1 MTRGFSGKFTEEAF
15 LSARAG
21 IRRGPTPSP
30 DCHGASPAS
39 APHASGRLPPL
50 KVTAARF
57 ARAVKLFA
65 DSEVGWKAKWMFG
78 ALLGLLCGANGLTV
92 ANSYVGRNFM
102 TAIAERHSAEFVRQ
116 AMFYVG
122 VFAASTVVAVIA
134 RFLEERLGLLW
145 RDNLTRRIVKLY
157 LADGAYY
164 RMASSGEL
172 ANPDQRIADDARAF
186 TASALSFFLMA
197 FNSSLTIVAFSGVLV
212 LISPLLSAVAVLYAA
227 IGSYVTLLLG
237 RRLVKLNYDRLD
249 KEAGFRAALIHVR
262 ENAESI
268 LLARRE
274 DVQSA
279 RLLRRL
285 DRVIT
290 NFRAITTVNRNVG
303 FFTTG
308 YNWAIQIIPALII
321 APAYIAGK
329 VEFGVI
335 TQSAMA
341 FSTAVAA
348 FSLFV
353 TQFQSLSAF
362 AAVVARLNSMVDA
375 LDPVQP
381 PTSAILIDEQDGPLA
396 YEALTLS
403 SRTNE
408 AHLIDNLS
416 ITIPFG
422 ARVLVNGTNPDAG
435 IALFRATAGIW
446 TTGEGRIVR
455 PRARDILFLGQKP
468 YLPPGSI
475 WQMLAPPEREGEV
488 SRARILDLLRELS
501 LEQVLS
507 RAGGLD
513 AHQNWETLT
522 SLREQ
527 QLLAFLQIFLAT
539 PKLVLM
545 DRIHVTLTSNEVR
558 QILGML
564 SKASIGYIC
573 NGEDDSCGELFN
585 AVLDCE
591 EGGGWTWKMGE
602 AAPRGDDRRLA
613 NLADAAGYAL

>member
-1 MTRGFSGKFTEEAF
+1 M
-15 LSARAG
+15 
-21 IRRGPTPSP
+21 
-30 DCHGASPAS
+30 
-39 APHASGRLPPL
+39 
-50 KVTAARF
+50 
-57 ARAVKLFA
+57 
-65 DSEVGWKAKWMFG
+65 
-78 ALLGLLCGANGLTV
+78 
-92 ANSYVGRNFM
+92 
-102 TAIAERHSAEFVRQ
+102 
-116 AMFYVG
+116 
-122 VFAASTVVAVIA
+122 
-134 RFLEERLGLLW
+134 
-145 RDNLTRRIVKLY
+145 KLY

-197 FNSSLTIVAFSGVLV
+197 FNSSLTIVTFSGVLV
-212 LISPLLSAVAVLYAA
+212 LISPLLSAVVVLYAA
-227 IGSYVTLLLG
+227 MGSYMTLLLG
-237 RRLVKLNYDRLD
+237 RPLVKLNYDQLD

-362 AAVVARLNSMVDA
+362 TAVVARLNSMVDA

-381 PTSAILIDEQDGPLA
+381 PMSAIQIVEQDGPLA

-408 AHLIDNLS
+408 ARLIDNLS

-435 IALFRATAGIW
+435 IALFKATAGIW

-455 PRARDILFLGQKP
+455 PQARGILFLAQKP

-488 SRARILDLLRELS
+488 SRDRILDLLRELS

-507 RAGGLD
+507 QAGGLD

-573 NGEDDSCGELFN
+573 NGEDDSCGELFD

-602 AAPRGDDRRLA
+602 SAPRGDDRRLA

>member
-1 MTRGFSGKFTEEAF
+1 
-15 LSARAG
+15 
-21 IRRGPTPSP
+21 
-30 DCHGASPAS
+30 
-39 APHASGRLPPL
+39 
-50 KVTAARF
+50 
-57 ARAVKLFA
+57 VKLFA
-65 DSEVGWKAKWMFG
+65 DSEVGWKAKWMFVI
-78 ALLGLLCGANGLTV
+78 LLALLCGANGLTV

-197 FNSSLTIVAFSGVLV
+197 FNSSLTIVTFSGVLV
-212 LISPLLSAVAVLYAA
+212 LISPLLSAVVVLYAA
-227 IGSYVTLLLG
+227 MGSYMTLLLG
-237 RRLVKLNYDRLD
+237 RSLVKLNYDQLD

-308 YNWAIQIIPALII
+308 YNWLIQIIPALII

-362 AAVVARLNSMVDA
+362 TAVVARLNSMVDA
-375 LDPVQP
+375 LDSAQP
-381 PTSAILIDEQDGPLA
+381 PMSAIQIVEQDGPLA

-408 AHLIDNLS
+408 ARLIDNLS

-435 IALFRATAGIW
+435 IALFKATAGIW

-455 PRARDILFLGQKP
+455 PQARGILFLAQKP

-488 SRARILDLLRELS
+488 SRDRILDLLRELS

-573 NGEDDSCGELFN
+573 NGEDDSCGELFD

-591 EGGGWTWKMGE
+591 EDGGWTWKIGE
-602 AAPRGDDRRLA
+602 SAPRGDDRHLE
-613 NLADAAGYAL
+613 NLAGATGYAL

>member
-1 MTRGFSGKFTEEAF
+1 MTRGFPGKFAEEVF

-21 IRRGPTPSP
+21 MRQRPTPRP
-30 DCHGASPAS
+30 DCQGASPAS

-57 ARAVKLFA
+57 AKAVKLFA
-65 DSEVGWKAKWMFG
+65 DSEVGWKAKWTFG
-78 ALLGLLCGANGLTV
+78 ALLALLCGANGLTV

-102 TAIAERHSAEFVRQ
+102 TAIAERQTPEFVRQ
-116 AMFYVG
+116 AMLYVA

-134 RFLEERLGLLW
+134 RFLEERIGLLW
-145 RDNLTRRIVKLY
+145 RDNLTRRVVKLY

-164 RMASSGEL
+164 RLASSGEL
-172 ANPDQRIADDARAF
+172 ANPDQRIADDARTF

-197 FNSSLTIVAFSGVLV
+197 FNSSLTIMAFSGVLV

-227 IGSYVTLLLG
+227 MGSYMTLLLG
-237 RRLVKLNYDRLD
+237 RHLVKLNYDQLD
-249 KEAGFRAALIHVR
+249 KEAGFRAGLIHVR

-285 DRVIT
+285 ERVII

-308 YNWAIQIIPALII
+308 YNWMIQIIPALII

-341 FSTAVAA
+341 FGTAVAA

-375 LDPVQP
+375 LDSEQP
-381 PTSAILIDEQDGPLA
+381 LTSAIQIIEQDGPLT
-396 YEALTLS
+396 YEGLTLS

-408 AHLIDNLS
+408 ARLIEKLS

-422 ARVLVNGTNPDAG
+422 ARVLVNGTNLDAG
-435 IALFRATAGIW
+435 IALFKATAGIW

-455 PRARDILFLGQKP
+455 PRARDILFLAQKP
-468 YLPPGSI
+468 YLPPGSM
-475 WQMLAPPEREGEV
+475 WQTLAPPEREGKI
-488 SRARILDLLRELS
+488 SRDCVLGLLRELS

-507 RAGGLD
+507 QAGGLD

-527 QLLAFLQIFLAT
+527 QLLAFLQVLLAA

-545 DRIHVTLTSNEVR
+545 DRIQVTLTPNELHK
-558 QILGML
+558 ILGML

-573 NGEDDSCGELFN
+573 NGETDSCGELFD
-585 AVLDCE
+585 AVLDFE
-591 EGGGWTWKMGE
+591 EGGGWAWKIG
-602 AAPRGDDRRLA
+602 ASAPRGDDRRLV
-613 NLADAAGYAL
+613 NLTGAAGYAL

>member
-1 MTRGFSGKFTEEAF
+1 
-15 LSARAG
+15 
-21 IRRGPTPSP
+21 
-30 DCHGASPAS
+30 
-39 APHASGRLPPL
+39 
-50 KVTAARF
+50 
-57 ARAVKLFA
+57 
-65 DSEVGWKAKWMFG
+65 MFG
-78 ALLGLLCGANGLTV
+78 ALLALLCGANGLTV

-381 PTSAILIDEQDGPLA
+381 PTSAIQIVEQDGPLA
-396 YEALTLS
+396 YEGLTLS

-408 AHLIDNLS
+408 SRLVENLS

-435 IALFRATAGIW
+435 IALFKATAGIW

-488 SRARILDLLRELS
+488 SRDRILDLLRELS